1 MQKTFSFQ
9 GAGEIH
15 FGCGLINQLPDLSIR
30 YGSGPVLLVMDP
42 FLSGGPLKNRIFND
56 LKTKGLRPFLFD
68 RIEPEPSPASAE
80 AGARLARK
88 KACSLVIGIGG
99 GSSMDTAKAIAML
112 ACNNGKV
119 SDYVGLDLVPHP
131 GLPTIM
137 VPTSAGTGS
146 EVTFTAV
153 FTNRATKTKG
163 GINSRFLYPT
173 VALLD
178 PELTLSL
185 PPQVTAQTGMD
196 ALTHAMEAYTS
207 NKANPLSDMVA
218 EKAIALIGRFLKKAV
233 KNGKD
238 LEAREGMLLGSLL
251 AGMALANAGVGA
263 VHAMAY
269 PLGALFNITH
279 GLANAVLLPYVLEFN
294 RVACPE
300 RFARMESLLS
310 GSETQF
316 PPMPGQKNASKES
329 SALSQAIG
337 IPRNLKELRIP
348 KKAIREMAEA
358 AIKVARPI
366 ENNPRPIT
374 VEDIVAVIQEDVLM
388 E

>member
-1 MQKTFSFQ
+1 M
-9 GAGEIH
+9 
-15 FGCGLINQLPDLSIR
+15 
-30 YGSGPVLLVMDP
+30 
-42 FLSGGPLKNRIFND
+42 
-56 LKTKGLRPFLFD
+56 
-68 RIEPEPSPASAE
+68 
-80 AGARLARK
+80 
-88 KACSLVIGIGG
+88 
-99 GSSMDTAKAIAML
+99 
-112 ACNNGKV
+112 
-119 SDYVGLDLVPHP
+119 
-131 GLPTIM
+131 
-137 VPTSAGTGS
+137 
-146 EVTFTAV
+146 TFTAV

-185 PPQVTAQTGMD
+185 PPQATAQTGMD

-218 EKAIALIGRFLKKAV
+218 EKAIALIGQFLKKAV

-300 RFARMESLLS
+300 RFARMNYLLG
-310 GSETQF
+310 GSETAFRRGKGRKMRKENHQSF
-316 PPMPGQKNASKES
+316 AGHRYSQKSEG
-329 SALSQAIG
+329 IGG
-337 IPRNLKELRIP
+337 IPKRS
-348 KKAIREMAEA
+348 IRSMAEG

-374 VEDIVAVIQEDVLM
+374 VKDIMTLYEKM
-388 E
+388 Y

>member
-1 MQKTFSFQ
+1 MQKSFSFQ

-15 FGCGLINQLPDLSIR
+15 FGCGAIHQLPDLSAR
-30 YGSGPVLLVMDP
+30 YGSGPILLVMDP
-42 FLSGGPLKNRIFND
+42 FFSRGSLENRIFNE
-56 LKTKGLRPFLFD
+56 LKAKGLRPILFD
-68 RIEPEPSPASAE
+68 QIEPEPSPASAE
-80 AGARLARK
+80 AGAGVARR

-99 GSSMDTAKAIAML
+99 GSSLDTAKAIAML
-112 ACNNGKV
+112 TLNKGKV

-131 GLPTIM
+131 GLPTIL
-137 VPTSAGTGS
+137 VPTTAGTGS

-153 FTNRATKTKG
+153 FTNRAAKTKG

-218 EKAIALIGRFLKKAV
+218 EKAIDLIGRFLKKAV
-233 KNGKD
+233 KNGKN

-300 RFARMESLLS
+300 RFARMASLLG
-310 GSETQF
+310 GSEETV
-316 PPMPGQKNASKES
+316 
-329 SALSQAIG
+329 SADQGAKKCIKKIITLSRSIG
-337 IPRNLKELRIP
+337 IPKNLKEIGIP
-348 KKAIREMAEA
+348 KEAIRSMAEG

-374 VEDIVAVIQEDVLM
+374 VEDIVLLYGKM
-388 E
+388 Y

>member
-15 FGCGLINQLPDLSIR
+15 FGCGSIDQLPDLSTR
-30 YGSGPVLLVMDP
+30 YGPGPVLVVMDP
-42 FLSGGPLKNRIFND
+42 FLSRGSLKIRIFND
-56 LKTKGLRPFLFD
+56 LKTKGLRPLLFD

-88 KACSLVIGIGG
+88 NACSLVIGIGG
-99 GSSMDTAKAIAML
+99 GSTMDTAKAVAIL
-112 ACNNGKV
+112 ACNSGKV
-119 SDYVGLDLVPHP
+119 SDYVGLDLVPGA

-218 EKAIALIGRFLKKAV
+218 EKAITLISRFLKKAV
-233 KNGKD
+233 KNGRD
-238 LEAREGMLLGSLL
+238 LQAREGMLLGSLL

-269 PLGALFNITH
+269 PLGAMFNITH

-294 RVACPE
+294 RTACPE
-300 RFARMESLLS
+300 RFARMEALLS
-310 GSETQF
+310 GSK
-316 PPMPGQKNASKES
+316 P
-329 SALSQAIG
+329 ALSAATGAKKCIKRIIGLSLAIG
-337 IPRNLKELRIP
+337 IPQNLKALKIP
-348 KKAIREMAEA
+348 RQAIPAMAEA

-374 VEDIVAVIQEDVLM
+374 VAEIAELYRKM
-388 E
+388 Y

>member
-1 MQKTFSFQ
+1 MQKLFSFQ

-15 FGCGLINQLPDLSIR
+15 FGRGLINQLPNLSVR

-42 FLSGGPLKNRIFND
+42 FHSQGPLKNRLFTD
-56 LKTKGLRPFLFD
+56 LNTKGLKPILFD
-68 RIEPEPSPASAE
+68 GIEPEPAPASAE

-88 KACSLVIGIGG
+88 KGCSLVIGIGG
-99 GSSMDTAKAIAML
+99 GSTLDTAKAIAIL
-112 ACNNGKV
+112 ALNKGKV
-119 SDYVGLDLVPHP
+119 SDYVGLDLVPYP

-185 PPQVTAQTGMD
+185 PPQITAQTGMD

-218 EKAIALIGRFLKKAV
+218 EKAIMLIGRFLKKAV
-233 KNGKD
+233 KNGND
-238 LEAREGMLLGSLL
+238 LESREGLLLGSLL

-310 GSETQF
+310 GSEAAVTA
-316 PPMPGQKNASKES
+316 GVGAKKCIKRIIS
-329 SALSQAIG
+329 LSLAIG

-348 KKAIREMAEA
+348 KKAIQAMAEA

-374 VEDIVAVIQEDVLM
+374 VEDIAELYGKM
-388 E
+388 Y

>member
-1 MQKTFSFQ
+1 MKFISA
-9 GAGEIH
+9 AGQSISCRICLPATAQVR
-15 FGCGLINQLPDLSIR
+15 FYWSWIRFFPVGLLSIR
-30 YGSGPVLLVMDP
+30 
-42 FLSGGPLKNRIFND
+42 IFNE
-56 LKTKGLRPFLFD
+56 LKAKGLKPILFNQ
-68 RIEPEPSPASAE
+68 IEPEPSPASAE
-80 AGARLARK
+80 AGARLARRK
-88 KACSLVIGIGG
+88 TCSLVIGIGG
-99 GSSMDTAKAIAML
+99 GSSLDTAKAIAML
-112 ACNNGKV
+112 TLNQGKV

-131 GLPTIM
+131 GLPTIL
-137 VPTSAGTGS
+137 VPTTAGTGS

-153 FTNRATKTKG
+153 FTNRAAKTKG

-207 NKANPLSDMVA
+207 NKANLMSDMVA
-218 EKAIALIGRFLKKAV
+218 EKAITLIGRFLKKAV
-233 KNGKD
+233 KNGQD

-300 RFARMESLLS
+300 RFAHMAFLLG
-310 GSETQF
+310 GSEKIVPAEQGAKKCIKKIIT
-316 PPMPGQKNASKES
+316 
-329 SALSQAIG
+329 LSRSIG
-337 IPRNLKELRIP
+337 IPKNLKELGIP
-348 KKAIREMAEA
+348 KEAIRSMAEG

-374 VEDIVAVIQEDVLM
+374 VEDIVLLYEKM
-388 E
+388 F

>member
-1 MQKTFSFQ
+1 MFSFQ

-15 FGCGLINQLPDLSIR
+15 FGSGAINRLADLSAR
-30 YGSGPVLLVMDP
+30 FGTGKVLLVMDP
-42 FLSGGPLKNRIFND
+42 FLSRSPLKDRLFED
-56 LKTKGLRPFLFD
+56 LIQKGLTPVLFD
-68 RIEPEPSPASAE
+68 RIEPEPSPTSAE
-80 AGARLARK
+80 AGAGLARRK
-88 KACSLVIGIGG
+88 GCLLIIGLGG
-99 GSSMDTAKAIAML
+99 GSALDTAKAVAML
-112 ACNNGKV
+112 AINKGKV
-119 SDYVGLDLVPHP
+119 SDYVGLDRVLRP
-131 GLPTIM
+131 GLPTILI
-137 VPTSAGTGS
+137 PTTAGTGS

-153 FTNRATKTKG
+153 FTNREAKTKG

-173 VALLD
+173 IALLD

-196 ALTHAMEAYTS
+196 ALTHAVEAYTS

-218 EKAIALIGRFLKKAV
+218 EKAIVLIGQFLKKAV

-269 PLGALFNITH
+269 PLGAMFNISH

-294 RVACPE
+294 RLAWPE
-300 RFARMESLLS
+300 RFARVNQLLGGPATALS
-310 GSETQF
+310 VDQGAQRCV
-316 PPMPGQKNASKES
+316 KRI

-337 IPRNLKELRIP
+337 IPQNLKELGIP
-348 KKAIREMAEA
+348 KRSIKAMAEG

-374 VEDIVAVIQEDVLM
+374 VKDIMTLYGKM
-388 E
+388 F

>member
-1 MQKTFSFQ
+1 MQKMFSFQ

-15 FGCGLINQLPDLSIR
+15 FGSGAVNQLADLSVR
-30 YGSGPVLLVMDP
+30 FGTGKVLLVMDP
-42 FLSGGPLKNRIFND
+42 FLSRSPLKDRLFED
-56 LKTKGLRPFLFD
+56 LTQKGLTPVLFD
-68 RIEPEPSPASAE
+68 QIEPEPSPTSAE
-80 AGARLARK
+80 AGAGLARRED
-88 KACSLVIGIGG
+88 CLLIIGIGG
-99 GSSMDTAKAIAML
+99 GSALDTAKAVAML
-112 ACNNGKV
+112 AINKGKV
-119 SDYVGLDLVPHP
+119 SDYVGLDRVLRP
-131 GLPTIM
+131 GLPTVLI
-137 VPTSAGTGS
+137 PTTAGTGS

-153 FTNRATKTKG
+153 FTNRVAKTKG

-173 VALLD
+173 IALLD

-185 PPQVTAQTGMD
+185 PPQITAQTGMD
-196 ALTHAMEAYTS
+196 ALTHAVEAYTS

-218 EKAIALIGRFLKKAV
+218 EKAIVLIGQFLKKAV

-269 PLGALFNITH
+269 PLGAMFNISH

-294 RVACPE
+294 RLARPE
-300 RFARMESLLS
+300 RFARVNQLL
-310 GSETQF
+310 GGPVT
-316 PPMPGQKNASKES
+316 AL
-329 SALSQAIG
+329 SANQGAQRCVKRISTLSQAIG
-337 IPRNLKELRIP
+337 IPKNLKELGIP
-348 KKAIREMAEA
+348 KKSIKAMAEG

-374 VEDIVAVIQEDVLM
+374 VKDIVALYAKM
-388 E
+388 F

>member
-1 MQKTFSFQ
+1 MKKVFSFQ

-15 FGCGLINQLPDLSIR
+15 FGCGLINQLPDLAIR
-30 YGSGPVLLVMDP
+30 YESGPVLVVMDP
-42 FLSGGPLKNRIFND
+42 FLARGPLKIRIFND
-56 LKTKGLRPFLFD
+56 LKTKGLTPLLFD
-68 RIEPEPSPASAE
+68 QIEPEPSPASAE
-80 AGARLARK
+80 AGARLAKR

-99 GSSMDTAKAIAML
+99 GSTMDTAKAAAML
-112 ACNNGKV
+112 ALNKGRV
-119 SDYVGLDLVPHP
+119 SDYVGLDLVPGP
-131 GLPTIM
+131 GLPTIL

-185 PPQVTAQTGMD
+185 PPQATAQTGMD

-218 EKAIALIGRFLKKAV
+218 EKAFTLFGQFLKKAV
-233 KNGKD
+233 KNGQD

-300 RFARMESLLS
+300 RFARMEYLLG
-310 GSETQF
+310 GSEAAGSTE
-316 PPMPGQKNASKES
+316 GGAKKCIKRIIS
-329 SALSQAIG
+329 LSQAIG
-337 IPRNLKELRIP
+337 IPANLKELKIP
-348 KKAIREMAEA
+348 KKAVRSMAEA

-374 VEDIVAVIQEDVLM
+374 VKDIIGLYNKM
-388 E
+388 F

>member
-1 MQKTFSFQ
+1 MPKMFSFQ

-15 FGCGLINQLPDLSIR
+15 FGCGIINQLAILAAR
-30 YGSGPVLLVMDP
+30 YGSGRVLLVMDP
-42 FLSGGPLKNRIFND
+42 FLSQNILKGRLVED
-56 LKTKGLRPFLFD
+56 LKVKGLKPIFFD
-68 RIEPEPSPASAE
+68 QIEPEPSPASAE
-80 AGARLARK
+80 SGAGLARR
-88 KACSLVIGIGG
+88 KACSVVIGIGG
-99 GSSMDTAKAIAML
+99 GSTLDTAKAIAML
-112 ACNNGKV
+112 ALNKGKV
-119 SDYVGLDLVPHP
+119 SDYVGLDRVPRP
-131 GLPTIM
+131 GLPTIL
-137 VPTSAGTGS
+137 VPTTAGTGS

-153 FTNRATKTKG
+153 FTNRESKSKG

-207 NKANPLSDMVA
+207 NKANPVSDMVA
-218 EKAIALIGRFLKKAV
+218 EKAITLIGQFLKKAV

-269 PLGALFNITH
+269 PLGALFNIPH

-294 RVACPE
+294 RVACPQ
-300 RFARMESLLS
+300 RFARMNQLLGGSATGISANQGAGRCLKKIISLS
-310 GSETQF
+310 RS
-316 PPMPGQKNASKES
+316 
-329 SALSQAIG
+329 IG
-337 IPRNLKELRIP
+337 IPKNLKELGIP
-348 KKAIREMAEA
+348 KKAIRPMAEA

-366 ENNPRPIT
+366 ENNPRLIT
-374 VEDIVAVIQEDVLM
+374 VKDIVSLYGKM
-388 E
+388 F

>member
-1 MQKTFSFQ
+1 MQKIFSFQ

-42 FLSGGPLKNRIFND
+42 FLAKGSLKIRIFDD
-56 LKTKGLRPFLFD
+56 LKSKGLTPLLFD
-68 RIEPEPSPASAE
+68 QIEPEPSPASAE
-80 AGARLARK
+80 AGARLAKR

-99 GSSMDTAKAIAML
+99 GSTMDTAKAAAML
-112 ACNNGKV
+112 ALNKGKV
-119 SDYVGLDLVPHP
+119 SDYVGLDLVPNP
-131 GLPTIM
+131 GLPTIL

-185 PPQVTAQTGMD
+185 PPQATAQTGMD

-218 EKAIALIGRFLKKAV
+218 EKAITLIGQFLKKAV
-233 KNGKD
+233 KNGQD

-300 RFARMESLLS
+300 RFARMEYLLG
-310 GSETQF
+310 GSEVA
-316 PPMPGQKNASKES
+316 GSAEAGAKKCIKRIINLSK
-329 SALSQAIG
+329 AIG
-337 IPRNLKELRIP
+337 IAGNLKELKIP
-348 KKAIREMAEA
+348 KKAVRSMAEA

-374 VEDIVAVIQEDVLM
+374 VKDIVGLYNKM
-388 E
+388 Y

>member
-1 MQKTFSFQ
+1 MQKSFSFQ

-15 FGCGLINQLPDLSIR
+15 FGCGAIHQLPDLSSR
-30 YGSGPVLLVMDP
+30 YATGPILLVMDP
-42 FLSGGPLKNRIFND
+42 FLSLGSLKVRIFNE
-56 LKTKGLRPFLFD
+56 LKAKGLKPILFD
-68 RIEPEPSPASAE
+68 QIEPEPSPTSAE
-80 AGARLARK
+80 AGAKLARK

-99 GSSMDTAKAIAML
+99 GSSLDTAKAIAML
-112 ACNNGKV
+112 TLNKGKV
-119 SDYVGLDLVPHP
+119 SDYVGLDLVPNP
-131 GLPTIM
+131 GLPTIL
-137 VPTSAGTGS
+137 VPTTAGTGS

-153 FTNRATKTKG
+153 FTNRAAKTKG

-173 VALLD
+173 AALLD

-218 EKAIALIGRFLKKAV
+218 EKAMALIGRFLKKAV

-251 AGMALANAGVGA
+251 AGLALANAGVGA

-300 RFARMESLLS
+300 RFARMASLLS
-310 GSETQF
+310 GAEET
-316 PPMPGQKNASKES
+316 ASADEGAKKCVKKIIT
-329 SALSQAIG
+329 LSRSIG
-337 IPRNLKELRIP
+337 IPKNLQELRIP
-348 KKAIREMAEA
+348 KEAIRSMAEG

-374 VEDIVAVIQEDVLM
+374 VEDIVLLYNKM
-388 E
+388 Y

>member
-1 MQKTFSFQ
+1 MQKSFSFQ

-15 FGCGLINQLPDLSIR
+15 FGSGAIHQLPDLSAR
-30 YGSGPVLLVMDP
+30 YATGSILLVMDP
-42 FLSGGPLKNRIFND
+42 VLSRGSLKNRIFTE
-56 LKTKGLRPFLFD
+56 LKAKGLKPILFD
-68 RIEPEPSPASAE
+68 QIEPEPSPASAE
-80 AGARLARK
+80 AGARVARR

-99 GSSMDTAKAIAML
+99 GSSLDTAKAVAML
-112 ACNNGKV
+112 TLNKGKV
-119 SDYVGLDLVPHP
+119 GNYVGLDLVPNP
-131 GLPTIM
+131 GLPTIL
-137 VPTSAGTGS
+137 VPTTAGTGS

-153 FTNRATKTKG
+153 FTNRAAKTKG

-207 NKANPLSDMVA
+207 NKANPISDMVA
-218 EKAIALIGRFLKKAV
+218 EKAISLIGRFLRKAV

-279 GLANAVLLPYVLEFN
+279 GLANAVLLPYILEFN

-300 RFARMESLLS
+300 RFARMASLIS
-310 GSETQF
+310 GSEEMGSADQ
-316 PPMPGQKNASKES
+316 GAKKCIKKII
-329 SALSQAIG
+329 ALSRSIG
-337 IPRNLKELRIP
+337 IPKNLKELGIP
-348 KKAIREMAEA
+348 KEAIRSMAEG

-374 VEDIVAVIQEDVLM
+374 VEDIFALYEKM
-388 E
+388 Y

>member
-1 MQKTFSFQ
+1 MMQKMFSFQ

-15 FGCGLINQLPDLSIR
+15 FGSGAVNQLADLSVR
-30 YGSGPVLLVMDP
+30 FGTGKVLLVMDP
-42 FLSGGPLKNRIFND
+42 FLSRSPLKDRLFED
-56 LKTKGLRPFLFD
+56 LTQKGLTPVLFD
-68 RIEPEPSPASAE
+68 QIEPEPSPTSAE
-80 AGARLARK
+80 AGAGLARRED
-88 KACSLVIGIGG
+88 CLLIIGIGG
-99 GSSMDTAKAIAML
+99 GSALDTAKAVAML
-112 ACNNGKV
+112 AINKGKV
-119 SDYVGLDLVPHP
+119 SDYVGLDRVLRP
-131 GLPTIM
+131 GLPTVLI
-137 VPTSAGTGS
+137 PTTAGTGS

-153 FTNRATKTKG
+153 FTNRVAKTKG

-173 VALLD
+173 IALLD

-185 PPQVTAQTGMD
+185 PPQITAQTGMD
-196 ALTHAMEAYTS
+196 ALTHAVEAYTS

-218 EKAIALIGRFLKKAV
+218 EKAIVLIGQFLKKAV

-269 PLGALFNITH
+269 PLGAMFNISH

-294 RVACPE
+294 RLARPE
-300 RFARMESLLS
+300 RFARVNQLL
-310 GSETQF
+310 GGPVT
-316 PPMPGQKNASKES
+316 AL
-329 SALSQAIG
+329 SANQGAQRCVKRISTLSQAIG
-337 IPRNLKELRIP
+337 IPKNLKELGIP
-348 KKAIREMAEA
+348 KKSIKAMAEG

-374 VEDIVAVIQEDVLM
+374 VKDIVALYAKM
-388 E
+388 F

>member
-1 MQKTFSFQ
+1 MQKSFSLQ

-15 FGCGLINQLPDLSIR
+15 FGCGSIHQLPDLSAR
-30 YGSGPVLLVMDP
+30 YGAGPILVVMDP
-42 FLSGGPLKNRIFND
+42 FLSRGSLKIRIFNA
-56 LKTKGLRPFLFD
+56 LKAKGLKPILFNQ
-68 RIEPEPSPASAE
+68 IEPEPSPASAE
-80 AGARLARK
+80 AGARLARR

-99 GSSMDTAKAIAML
+99 GSSLDTAKAIAML
-112 ACNNGKV
+112 TLNQGKV

-131 GLPTIM
+131 GLPTIL
-137 VPTSAGTGS
+137 VPTTAGTGS

-153 FTNRATKTKG
+153 FTNRAAKTKG

-173 VALLD
+173 LALLD

-207 NKANPLSDMVA
+207 NKANLMSDMVA
-218 EKAIALIGRFLKKAV
+218 EKAITLIGRFLKKAV
-233 KNGKD
+233 KNGQD

-300 RFARMESLLS
+300 RFAHMAFLLG
-310 GSETQF
+310 GSEKIVPAEQGAKKCIKKIIT
-316 PPMPGQKNASKES
+316 
-329 SALSQAIG
+329 LSRSIG
-337 IPRNLKELRIP
+337 IPKNLKELGIP
-348 KKAIREMAEA
+348 KEAIRSMAEG

-374 VEDIVAVIQEDVLM
+374 VEDIVLLYEKM
-388 E
+388 F